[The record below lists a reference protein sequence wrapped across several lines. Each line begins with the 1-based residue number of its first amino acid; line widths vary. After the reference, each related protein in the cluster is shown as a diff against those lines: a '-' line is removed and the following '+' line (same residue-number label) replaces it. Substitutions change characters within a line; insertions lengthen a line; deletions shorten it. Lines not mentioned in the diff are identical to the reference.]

1 MSDLFDLDESTRIS
15 ELVTKI
21 KKAQNSYYNGEAE
34 ITDSEFDKMWDELKS
49 LDPQN
54 ALLKKVG
61 EDSGNFL
68 KKKHIMPM
76 GSQEKAS
83 CPEEFLSWA
92 NTHVYPEYFV
102 EYKLDGAS
110 LELQYEKGILK
121 SCVTRGDGEIG
132 DDITFNAK
140 KMGGVISK
148 LFDEN
153 GNSVDFT
160 GGIRGEV
167 IMTHK
172 VHQTL
177 YSDKANCRNAANGL
191 MKKKDGKGCEN
202 LTLIVYDSL
211 CTEGISPFYDEE
223 EKIVWLKKMGFNV
236 VPLKICSTPQEVIE
250 YRVQVM
256 EKRGLLQYDID
267 GLVIK
272 ERKIDLDDA
281 FRARPDRQIAFKF
294 SLEEAVT
301 ILKEVEWSESGSTYT
316 PVGIFDEVQ
325 LNGTT
330 VQRASFA
337 NPDTMRALKVKIGS
351 RIVVVKRGEII
362 PKIIKVLPEENGD
375 KTFEIKIPQNCSC
388 CNTRLIDEGTR
399 LYCPNKNCP
408 KRVLHQLLKWTK
420 TVDIRDFGETLIT
433 SLFNDGILRKI
444 SDIYSL
450 TQEKLIPYF
459 LNEESISKEKDSL
472 GAKKVYESI
481 QNHKKMTLSVFIA
494 GFDIEGI
501 GETTVEK
508 LENAGINTVK
518 KLFKATKEELSNVS
532 GFADIMAENLIE
544 GLNENQEEIEYLLKN
559 KIIQIKENLE
569 GRFTGKS
576 FCFTG
581 ELKTMKRADAE
592 NLVKQNGGTAKS
604 SVTKDLSYLVTND
617 TSSGSSKNQKAQKL
631 NIPIISENEFLEML
645 K

>member
-211 CTEGISPFYDEE
+211 CTEGISPFNDEE
-223 EKIVWLKKMGFNV
+223 EKITWLKKMGFNV

-330 VQRASFA
+330 VQRASLA

>member
-211 CTEGISPFYDEE
+211 CTEGISPFNDEE

-330 VQRASFA
+330 VQRASLA

-420 TVDIRDFGETLIT
+420 IVDIRDFGETLIT

-508 LENAGINTVK
+508 LENAGINTVE
-518 KLFKATKEELSNVS
+518 KLFNATKEELSNVS
-532 GFADIMAENLIE
+532 GFADIMAENLIQ

>member
-177 YSDKANCRNAANGL
+177 YSDKANCRNAA
-191 MKKKDGKGCEN
+191 KK
-202 LTLIVYDSL
+202 
-211 CTEGISPFYDEE
+211 
-223 EKIVWLKKMGFNV
+223 
-236 VPLKICSTPQEVIE
+236 
-250 YRVQVM
+250 R
-256 EKRGLLQYDID
+256 
-267 GLVIK
+267 
-272 ERKIDLDDA
+272 
-281 FRARPDRQIAFKF
+281 RQ
-294 SLEEAVT
+294 
-301 ILKEVEWSESGSTYT
+301 
-316 PVGIFDEVQ
+316 
-325 LNGTT
+325 
-330 VQRASFA
+330 R
-337 NPDTMRALKVKIGS
+337 M
-351 RIVVVKRGEII
+351 
-362 PKIIKVLPEENGD
+362 
-375 KTFEIKIPQNCSC
+375 
-388 CNTRLIDEGTR
+388 
-399 LYCPNKNCP
+399 
-408 KRVLHQLLKWTK
+408 
-420 TVDIRDFGETLIT
+420 
-433 SLFNDGILRKI
+433 
-444 SDIYSL
+444 
-450 TQEKLIPYF
+450 
-459 LNEESISKEKDSL
+459 
-472 GAKKVYESI
+472 
-481 QNHKKMTLSVFIA
+481 
-494 GFDIEGI
+494 
-501 GETTVEK
+501 
-508 LENAGINTVK
+508 
-518 KLFKATKEELSNVS
+518 
-532 GFADIMAENLIE
+532 
-544 GLNENQEEIEYLLKN
+544 
-559 KIIQIKENLE
+559 
-569 GRFTGKS
+569 
-576 FCFTG
+576 
-581 ELKTMKRADAE
+581 
-592 NLVKQNGGTAKS
+592 
-604 SVTKDLSYLVTND
+604 
-617 TSSGSSKNQKAQKL
+617 
-631 NIPIISENEFLEML
+631 
-645 K
+645 